1 MSELTLDINPEAVRD
16 LGYRIVDM
24 VVSELSDP
32 SKRST
37 KPPVPTADVLA
48 KFDGPFPEKGTDP
61 DQLLSI
67 IEKDVI
73 PWSTNLLHPR
83 WMAYVLGGSSPLAG
97 LLGALISSLNL
108 VYIDPVNI
116 RVARTI
122 TRWLGEMVGFGHD
135 AAGYI
140 TTGGSWANLVGL
152 AVARVRK
159 ASWDVRIEGL
169 AGYPAL
175 VAYVS
180 VEGY

>member
-1 MSELTLDINPEAVRD
+1 MSELTLDMNPETVRA

-73 PWSTNLLHPR
+73 PANLHSKPFL
-83 WMAYVLGGSSPLAG
+83 MACRVHIP
-97 LLGALISSLNL
+97 NL
-108 VYIDPVNI
+108 VCFI
-116 RVARTI
+116 
-122 TRWLGEMVGFGHD
+122 
-135 AAGYI
+135 
-140 TTGGSWANLVGL
+140 
-152 AVARVRK
+152 
-159 ASWDVRIEGL
+159 
-169 AGYPAL
+169 PAL
-175 VAYVS
+175 V
-180 VEGY
+180 